1 MVYMKNLMMFLFV
14 CYSSNLQV
22 PNYITLLGTPR
33 IRTQVCTY
41 SYIIYIYITSR
52 TFYPIMGNI
61 WWQRPCC
68 NPTGSP
74 LVIYI
79 YFYKYC
85 RNIYIILFCDGCDA
99 VRHRPEQSINVSK
112 RSSTPIGQSYPL
124 LCVCVCVFY
133 ILYYYMLTIIYTG
146 QQGTTGAIVFG
157 TCGGRRRGEGLVREK
172 RHTTTRWIQL
182 SAENIYII
190 IYMNNTPEAKPS
202 RAILV
207 YFFSLNIRIYIY
219 IYGFCVLLKR
229 RKNATNGPIG
239 NKLTVRNFIIYSL
252 LTIEYVVAAIVYTQ
266 RDYYTENMTMILYTY
281 INICLQAIRQSRAL
295 SSSTYYIECSIREI
309 PTYI

>member
-124 LCVCVCVFY
+124 LCVCVC
-133 ILYYYMLTIIYTG
+133 ILYIILLYVDYYIHRTIG
-146 QQGTTGAIVFG
+146 ND
-157 TCGGRRRGEGLVREK
+157 GGYCVRYLWRKTKRRRTCTREETYHHAMDSIVGGE
-172 RHTTTRWIQL
+172 H
-182 SAENIYII
+182 IY
-190 IYMNNTPEAKPS
+190 N
-202 RAILV
+202 
-207 YFFSLNIRIYIY
+207 YIY
-219 IYGFCVLLKR
+219 
-229 RKNATNGPIG
+229 
-239 NKLTVRNFIIYSL
+239 
-252 LTIEYVVAAIVYTQ
+252 E
-266 RDYYTENMTMILYTY
+266 
-281 INICLQAIRQSRAL
+281 
-295 SSSTYYIECSIREI
+295 
-309 PTYI
+309 